1 MAGLVAVAAVLA
13 AAPATAAAPAPSPTP
28 FPDERPLPPIPPTR
42 GGGIGFGLGGWISN
56 QINSWFADLVTSAIK
71 PLLNVLAVTLLHTPS
86 VEGQARIQDLWQAVS
101 VLANGA
107 FVVLVIAA
115 GVLVMGHE
123 TVQTRYAFKEI
134 APRLVVAFLAA
145 NFSFFLASQAIEVAN
160 GVSAA
165 LLGQGF
171 DARRA
176 ANVIRT
182 LIVPTGDAAI
192 FYILLAL
199 VAVILLVLLLI
210 TFVFRVAMTT
220 LLVIAAPLALACLS
234 LPQTDGL
241 ARLWWRGFSGLLII
255 QVAQSLTLVT
265 AVRIFFN
272 QDGREVVG
280 LFGTGPLY
288 NLLLVLCLLLILV
301 RIPGWVSRAVFV
313 HRGRGSVVGRMVKYA
328 VAYKLTSPVLSALHL
343 GRSGGG
349 RAASGA
355 AKAAGIKAV
364 AGKALPALAAG
375 PAGAAAT
382 GVAAAA
388 TAARHGAGSA
398 TGAATAASAA
408 RGGAGPAKHAPVAA
422 RRPVRADDWEAA
434 PVKHAP
440 SAPAIRGK
448 YRPTPRPSQPVPQ
461 NTPVYGYPC
470 ETYYANGPAGLA
482 QMYRLRG
489 QATGSPPLPRRTVEP
504 PPASGRPVKPI
515 VSPNA
520 PIPGTPEW
528 PESPGV
534 ARRTPPPSRRRTRR
548 DRKTGDER

>member
-1 MAGLVAVAAVLA
+1 MLT
-13 AAPATAAAPAPSPTP
+13 AAPATAAAPTPSPTP
-28 FPDERPLPPIPPTR
+28 SPIELPAPPTTS
-42 GGGIGFGLGGWISN
+42 GGIGFGLGGWISN
-56 QINSWFADLVTSAIK
+56 QINSWFADLVTSAIR

-86 VEGQARIQDLWQAVS
+86 VEGQARIQDLWQAVAI
-101 VLANGA
+101 LANGA
-107 FVVLVIAA
+107 FVVLMVVA
-115 GVLVMGHE
+115 GMLVMGHE
-123 TVQTRYAFKEI
+123 TVQTRYALKEI

-145 NFSFFLASQAIEVAN
+145 NFSFFLASQAIELAN

-176 ANVIRT
+176 ANVIRVM
-182 LIVPTGDAAI
+182 IVPPGHSQI

-199 VAVILLVLLLI
+199 VSVILLVLLLV

-220 LLVIAAPLALACLS
+220 LLVIAGPLALACLA
-234 LPQTDGL
+234 LPQTGGL

-272 QDGREVVG
+272 QDGREAVG

-313 HRGRGSVVGRMVKYA
+313 HHGRGSAIGRIVKYA
-328 VAYKLTSPVLSALHL
+328 VAYKLTSPVLNALHL
-343 GRSGGG
+343 GRGGK
-349 RAASGA
+349 AV
-355 AKAAGIKAV
+355 KAAGARAAV
-364 AGKALPALAAG
+364 GKALPALAAG
-375 PAGAAAT
+375 PAGTAAA
-382 GVAAAA
+382 GAATAA
-388 TAARHGAGSA
+388 TAARRGAVP
-398 TGAATAASAA
+398 ATAASAA
-408 RGGAGPAKHAPVAA
+408 RGGTGPAKHAPVSA

-448 YRPTPRPSQPVPQ
+448 YRPTPQPSRPVPP
-461 NTPVYGYPC
+461 NTPVYGYPR

-482 QMYRLRG
+482 QMYRLRDQSTG
-489 QATGSPPLPRRTVEP
+489 ASAPHRATERPI
-504 PPASGRPVKPI
+504 RPVRPI
-515 VSPNA
+515 VSPDA
-520 PIPGTPEW
+520 PVPGTPAW
-528 PESPGV
+528 PENPGV

-548 DRKTGDER
+548 DRKKGDER